1 MARLYIAS
9 PASIWQTARPCFSR
23 NDAVQEMILPLKRYA
38 QFEGRANRREYWMF
52 QLFLL
57 LAATAVG
64 AISMM
69 VAFVAAVFLQ
79 ADSSW
84 MAGITIGALALVG
97 LLWLATIVPLI
108 AVTVRRLHDCNQSGW
123 LYLLALVPMGGLVIL
138 VFALLPGTP
147 QDNLYGPVPTGP

>member
-1 MARLYIAS
+1 
-9 PASIWQTARPCFSR
+9 
-23 NDAVQEMILPLKRYA
+23 MILPLKRYA

-57 LAATAVG
+57 LAATVVG
-64 AISMM
+64 ALSLT
-69 VAFVAAVFLQ
+69 VALVAGLVLE

-147 QDNLYGPVPTGP
+147 QDNLYGPVPIGP

>member
-1 MARLYIAS
+1 
-9 PASIWQTARPCFSR
+9 
-23 NDAVQEMILPLKRYA
+23 MILPLKRYA

-69 VAFVAAVFLQ
+69 VAFVAAVFLE

-147 QDNLYGPVPTGP
+147 QDNSYGPVPAGP

>member
-1 MARLYIAS
+1 MARLYIA
-9 PASIWQTARPCFSR
+9 PPVCICQTARPCFSR

-57 LAATAVG
+57 LAGTAVG
-64 AISMM
+64 LIALT
-69 VAFVAAVFLQ
+69 VALVAGLVLE

-147 QDNLYGPVPTGP
+147 QDNPYGPVPTGP

>member
-1 MARLYIAS
+1 M
-9 PASIWQTARPCFSR
+9 
-23 NDAVQEMILPLKRYA
+23 QEMILPLKRYA

-57 LAATAVG
+57 LAGTAVG
-64 AISMM
+64 LIALT
-69 VAFVAAVFLQ
+69 VALVAGFVLD

-108 AVTVRRLHDCNQSGW
+108 AVTVRRLHDCGQSGW
-123 LYLLALVPMGGLVIL
+123 LYLLALVPGGGLVIL
-138 VFALLPGTP
+138 IFALLPGTP
-147 QDNLYGPVPTGP
+147 QDNPYGPVPTGP

>member
-1 MARLYIAS
+1 M
-9 PASIWQTARPCFSR
+9 
-23 NDAVQEMILPLKRYA
+23 QEMILPLKRYA

-57 LAATAVG
+57 LAATV
-64 AISMM
+64 
-69 VAFVAAVFLQ
+69 VAALSLTVALVAGLVLE

-108 AVTVRRLHDCNQSGW
+108 AVTVRRLHDCGQSGW
-123 LYLLALVPMGGLVIL
+123 LYLLALVPGGGLVIL
-138 VFALLPGTP
+138 IFALLPGTP
-147 QDNLYGPVPTGP
+147 QDNLYGPVPAGP

>member
-1 MARLYIAS
+1 M
-9 PASIWQTARPCFSR
+9 
-23 NDAVQEMILPLKRYA
+23 QEMILPLKRYA

-147 QDNLYGPVPTGP
+147 QDNPYGPVPTGP

>member
-1 MARLYIAS
+1 M
-9 PASIWQTARPCFSR
+9 
-23 NDAVQEMILPLKRYA
+23 QEMILPLKRYA

-123 LYLLALVPMGGLVIL
+123 LYLLALVPMGGLVTL

-147 QDNLYGPVPTGP
+147 QDNSYGPVPAGP

>member
-1 MARLYIAS
+1 
-9 PASIWQTARPCFSR
+9 
-23 NDAVQEMILPLKRYA
+23 MILPLKRYA

-57 LAATAVG
+57 LAATVIG
-64 AISMM
+64 ALSLT
-69 VAFVAAVFLQ
+69 VALVAGLVLE

-97 LLWLATIVPLI
+97 LLWLATIVPLV

>member
-1 MARLYIAS
+1 
-9 PASIWQTARPCFSR
+9 
-23 NDAVQEMILPLKRYA
+23 MILPLKRYA

-57 LAATAVG
+57 LAATVVG
-64 AISMM
+64 ALSMT
-69 VAFVAAVFLQ
+69 VAFVAVVVLQ

-97 LLWLATIVPLI
+97 LLWLATIVPLV
-108 AVTVRRLHDCNQSGW
+108 AVTVRRLHDCGQSGW
-123 LYLLALVPMGGLVIL
+123 LYLLALVPGGGLVIL
-138 VFALLPGTP
+138 IFALLPGTP

>member
-1 MARLYIAS
+1 
-9 PASIWQTARPCFSR
+9 
-23 NDAVQEMILPLKRYA
+23 MILPLKRYA

-57 LAATAVG
+57 LAATVVG
-64 AISMM
+64 ALSMT
-69 VAFVAAVFLQ
+69 VAFVAAVVLQ

-97 LLWLATIVPLI
+97 LLWLATIVPLV
-108 AVTVRRLHDCNQSGW
+108 AVTVRRLHDCGQSGW
-123 LYLLALVPMGGLVIL
+123 LYLLALVPGGGLVIL
-138 VFALLPGTP
+138 IFALLPGTP

>member
-1 MARLYIAS
+1 M
-9 PASIWQTARPCFSR
+9 
-23 NDAVQEMILPLKRYA
+23 QEMILPLKRYA

-64 AISMM
+64 ALSLT
-69 VAFVAAVFLQ
+69 VALLAGLVLE

-108 AVTVRRLHDCNQSGW
+108 AVTVRRLHDCGQSGW
-123 LYLLALVPMGGLVIL
+123 LYLLALVPGGGLVIL
-138 VFALLPGTP
+138 IFALLPGTP
-147 QDNLYGPVPTGP
+147 QDNPYGPVPTGP

>member
-1 MARLYIAS
+1 M
-9 PASIWQTARPCFSR
+9 
-23 NDAVQEMILPLKRYA
+23 LPLKRYA

-57 LAATAVG
+57 LAATV
-64 AISMM
+64 
-69 VAFVAAVFLQ
+69 VAALSLTVALVAGLVLD

-108 AVTVRRLHDCNQSGW
+108 AVTVRRLHDCGQSGW
-123 LYLLALVPMGGLVIL
+123 LYLLALVPGGGLVIL
-138 VFALLPGTP
+138 IFALLPGTP
-147 QDNLYGPVPTGP
+147 QDNPYGPVPTGP

>member
-1 MARLYIAS
+1 
-9 PASIWQTARPCFSR
+9 
-23 NDAVQEMILPLKRYA
+23 MILPLKRYA

-147 QDNLYGPVPTGP
+147 QDNSYGPVPAGP